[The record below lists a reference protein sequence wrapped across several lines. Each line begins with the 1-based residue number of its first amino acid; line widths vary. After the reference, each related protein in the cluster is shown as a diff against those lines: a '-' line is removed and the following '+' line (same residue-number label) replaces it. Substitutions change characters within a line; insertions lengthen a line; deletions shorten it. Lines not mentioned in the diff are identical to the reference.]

1 MPYIYCYVALINME
15 RIIFKI
21 PIKTKKWWE
30 FWKKSDRKRALELM
44 KQYKENIVIK
54 DDKDEPDF
62 FIPTNAT

>member
-1 MPYIYCYVALINME
+1 ME

-44 KQYKENIVIK
+44 KLYKKNIVIK

-62 FIPTNAT
+62 FIPTNTT